1 MFLLKAALLSDEK
14 KKLDTIFIGQG
25 KVRILYMVDSVHSL
39 PLLLALIQLKMIKR
53 KLIKS
58 SKNTY
63 LFAFCKIISKIRKLF
78 YSMDQSSVA
87 EILQKG
93 HLHFLVLGNIS

>member
-63 LFAFCKIISKIRKLF
+63 LFAFAKSFQKLESF
-78 YSMDQSSVA
+78 FIAWINQV
-87 EILQKG
+87 
-93 HLHFLVLGNIS
+93 